1 MALVLGCRGVAE
13 ECGPIGE
20 QDVVGQAK
28 GTAAGAVSGSR
39 RGFLGQSAGLLA
51 AMSLPRMA
59 SAAIAP
65 GRGDGVRKFAPDG
78 RVLPFAGS
86 TVVCHLPQQGADST
100 TFNVLLDFYR
110 TARWT
115 GFGPKVTLLP
125 PSSYHMTVIGCA
137 TDAAREHGKWPAGV
151 SLDAPIEECS
161 RIVGERLR
169 KAQLP
174 NIAPIRMQVDQGD
187 IGYDGNTL
195 RIPLEP
201 IDRAEFERLEG
212 LRRAIARAIG
222 ISEPLSGVYQFH
234 VTLGYLFQPFDSVER
249 QEALAFLSDFKRRV
263 AEAAPT
269 MSFGAPEYCTFRD
282 MFAFRRELFIGLP
295 RA

>member
-1 MALVLGCRGVAE
+1 MALVQGCQGVGAE
-13 ECGPIGE
+13 SGSIGE
-20 QDVVGQAK
+20 QGMVGQAQ
-28 GTAAGAVSGSR
+28 GTPAGAVSGSR
-39 RGFLGQSAGLLA
+39 RGFLALSAGLLA
-51 AMSLPRMA
+51 ATSLP
-59 SAAIAP
+59 STLQAAPAP
-65 GRGDGVRKFAPDG
+65 RRGDGVRKFAPDG

-86 TVVCHLPQQGADST
+86 TVVCHLAQQGPESAAFD
-100 TFNVLLDFYR
+100 VLLDFYR

-115 GFGPKVTLLP
+115 KFGPKITPLP

-137 TDAAREHGKWPAGV
+137 TDAAREPSKWPAGIP
-151 SLDAPIEECS
+151 LDAPIEECS

-174 NIAPIRMQVDQGD
+174 SIAPICMQVDQGE

-212 LRRAIARAIG
+212 LRRAIARAIE
-222 ISEPLSGVYQFH
+222 IPEPLPGIYQFH
-234 VTLGYLFQPFDSVER
+234 VTLGYLIQPFDSVER
-249 QEALAFLSDFKRRV
+249 KEALAFLSDFKRRV

-269 MSFGAPEYCTFRD
+269 MFFGVPEYCTFED
-282 MFAFRRELFIGLP
+282 MFAFRRQSFIGSP
-295 RA
+295 

>member
-1 MALVLGCRGVAE
+1 MALVQAERTVAVE
-13 ECGPIGE
+13 FGPIS
-20 QDVVGQAK
+20 GQGMAK
-28 GTAAGAVSGSR
+28 ATKGDAAGAMLGSR
-39 RGFLGQSAGLLA
+39 RGFLGLSAGLLA
-51 AMSLPRMA
+51 AMSLPGMA
-59 SAAIAP
+59 RAAIAP
-65 GRGDGVRKFAPDG
+65 GRGDGGRKFAPDG

-86 TVVCHLPQQGADST
+86 TVVCHLPQQGADSAA
-100 TFNVLLDFYR
+100 FNLLLDFYR

-137 TDAAREHGKWPAGV
+137 TDAGREPGKWPAGV
-151 SLDAPIEECS
+151 PLNAPIEECS

-174 NIAPIRMQVDQGD
+174 SIAPIRMQVDQGD

-201 IDRAEFERLEG
+201 IDQAEFERLEG
-212 LRRAIARAIG
+212 LRRAIARAIE
-222 ISEPLSGVYQFH
+222 ITEPLPGIYQFH
-234 VTLGYLFQPFDSVER
+234 VTLGYLIQPFDSVELK
-249 QEALAFLSDFKRRV
+249 EALAFLSDFKRRV

-269 MSFGAPEYCTFRD
+269 MSFGVPEYCTFGD
-282 MFAFRRELFIGLP
+282 MFAFRRQLFIGLP
-295 RA
+295 